1 MNVNPY
7 VQNSKIF
14 DNMSIALDSTDAK
27 VETKDDTS
35 KSFLDTLKEKLNDV
49 NDSQLNAEAV
59 SDSFVKGEGP
69 DIHEV
74 SLAVS
79 EASLSLDMAI
89 QVRNKLVEAYQE
101 LNKMQL

>member
-1 MNVNPY
+1 MNINPY
-7 VQNSKIF
+7 VQNAKIF
-14 DNMSIALDSTDAK
+14 DNMSVGLDKT
-27 VETKDDTS
+27 ETKDDTS
-35 KSFLDTLKEKLNDV
+35 KSFLDTLKEKLDSV

-59 SDSFVKGEGP
+59 SDSYVKGEGP

-89 QVRNKLVEAYQE
+89 AVRNKLVEAYQE